1 MRMED
6 KHGLRKREHSRTGH
20 TLAEA
25 PGAAAETEKKGL
37 PAAEVAGHKPGPD
50 GNHLHHGSGDLHSAG
65 RTNVKGGEDD
75 DGSGV

>member
-25 PGAAAETEKKGL
+25 PGTAPGAEEERLPSAAGAD
-37 PAAEVAGHKPGPD
+37 HKPDPAGSY
-50 GNHLHHGSGDLHSAG
+50 LHHGGGDLGTAG
-65 RTNVKGGEDD
+65 GT
-75 DGSGV
+75 GVRR